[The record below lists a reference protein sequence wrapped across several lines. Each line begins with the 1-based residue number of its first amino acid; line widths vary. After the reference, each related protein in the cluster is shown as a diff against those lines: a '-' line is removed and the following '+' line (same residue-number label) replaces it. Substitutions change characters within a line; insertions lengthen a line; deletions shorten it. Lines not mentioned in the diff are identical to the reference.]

1 MQQETLKKLILIIP
15 AVCDKVMA
23 GKPTDAF
30 LWFYWGSNLTKTAIL
45 QNSDCDGNR
54 VVCVFLIIFE
64 RGDSGNGILS
74 GGLTPSDQ

>member
-23 GKPTDAF
+23 GKPTDAQWGAF

-45 QNSDCDGNR
+45 QNSDCDGN
-54 VVCVFLIIFE
+54 
-64 RGDSGNGILS
+64 
-74 GGLTPSDQ
+74 